1 MRVVDGNKKKTP
13 DEELAAEVVRAGLL
27 ARDWAAR
34 VLLGRADG
42 IMSIAEGQGNFPS
55 ELTRLCKAVD
65 ALRSYRGAKA
75 RAKKNA
81 QHPNQGMR

>member
-27 ARDWAAR
+27 ARDWASRAIAAGVAPVVVHNGKR
-34 VLLGRADG
+34 V
-42 IMSIAEGQGNFPS
+42 FPP

-75 RAKKNA
+75 RAKKIA

>member
-1 MRVVDGNKKKTP
+1 VRGNTKKTP

-34 VLLGRADG
+34 VLAGREAG
-42 IMSIAEGQGNFPS
+42 ITSVDEGQGKLPS
-55 ELTRLCKAVD
+55 DLTRLCRAVD
-65 ALRSYRGAKA
+65 ALRAYRSAKA
-75 RAKKNA
+75 RAKKIA

>member
-1 MRVVDGNKKKTP
+1 MNGNTKKTP

-27 ARDWAAR
+27 ARDWAS
-34 VLLGRADG
+34 RA
-42 IMSIAEGQGNFPS
+42 IAAGVAPVVVHKGEKVFPP

-65 ALRSYRGAKA
+65 ALRSYRSAKA
-75 RAKKNA
+75 RAKKIA